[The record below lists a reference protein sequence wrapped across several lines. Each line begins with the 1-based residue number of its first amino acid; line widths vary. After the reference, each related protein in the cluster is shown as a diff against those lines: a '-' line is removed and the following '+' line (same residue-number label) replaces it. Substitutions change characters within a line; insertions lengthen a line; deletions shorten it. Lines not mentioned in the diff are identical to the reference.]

1 MENELFDI
9 AIIGGG
15 IVGAATF
22 YQLQKHHP
30 SLNIILIEKE
40 SRLAYHQTGNNSG
53 VMHSGLY
60 YKPGSLKA
68 KNCVEGRKALVKFA
82 RENNIPHDVC
92 GKIVVAVD
100 ETELPYLDKIF
111 ATGIEN
117 GIEGIEKINAEQIKE
132 HEPHCVGIAGIW
144 VPCTGIIDYVKATD
158 KMVEIAL
165 SINPKSKLELNTEA
179 VSFNK
184 ENDINIIT
192 TDKKTYRS
200 RFIIFCGG
208 LQADRLARKDDVDLK
223 EKVVGFRGDYYE
235 LTESAKHKIKN
246 LIYPVPNPDFPFLGV
261 HFTRMTNGEIECGPN
276 AVFTFKREGYG
287 KTDFNWKDTIDA
299 LSYGGTW
306 KLFFKN
312 MSFGI
317 NEYRRAFSKKLFL
330 KTLQRMVPGLA
341 MKDIKP
347 GRSGVRAMLLS
358 ADGDTRDDFRIEY
371 KDTSIHVLNAPSPA
385 ATASLAIGDNI
396 REMAEKHFDLKM
408 ISRLD
413 QQLLN
418 SISKTE

>member
-1 MENELFDI
+1 LENEIFDI

-22 YQLQKHHP
+22 YQLQKHYP
-30 SLNIILIEKE
+30 DLKIILIEKE
-40 SRLAYHQTGNNSG
+40 PRLAFHQTGNNSG
-53 VMHSGLY
+53 VIHSGLY

-68 KNCVEGRKALVKFA
+68 KNCVEGRKALVQFA
-82 RENNIPHDVC
+82 QEYHIPHDVC
-92 GKIVVAVD
+92 GKVVVAT
-100 ETELPYLDKIF
+100 EESELPYLDKIF
-111 ATGIEN
+111 ATGIKN
-117 GIEGIEKINAEQIKE
+117 NIEGIKKINAEEIKE
-132 HEPHCVGIAGIW
+132 HEPYCVGIAGIW

-158 KMVEIAL
+158 KMAEIAL
-165 SINPKSKLELNTEA
+165 QTNPKSELALNTEA
-179 VSFNK
+179 ISFEK
-184 ENDINIIT
+184 ENGINIINT
-192 TDKKTYRS
+192 NKKNYRS

-208 LQADRLARKDDVDLK
+208 LQADRLARKDQVDLK

-235 LTESAKHKIKN
+235 LTEEAKHKIKN

-299 LSYGGTW
+299 LTYRGTW
-306 KLFFKN
+306 KLFFQN

-317 NEYRRAFSKKLFL
+317 SEYRRAFSKKLFL
-330 KTLQRMVPGLA
+330 KTLQRMIPSLT
-341 MKDIKP
+341 MDDIKP
-347 GRSGVRAMLLS
+347 GRSGVRALLLS
-358 ADGDTRDDFRIEY
+358 EDGDTRDDFRIEY

-396 REMAEKHFDLKM
+396 REMAEKHFDLTK
-408 ISRLD
+408 I
-413 QQLLN
+413 
-418 SISKTE
+418 TAG

>member
-1 MENELFDI
+1 MENKIFDI

-30 SLNIILIEKE
+30 SLRIVLLEKE
-40 SRLAYHQTGNNSG
+40 SHLAAHQTGNNSG

-82 RENNIPHDVC
+82 EENDIPYDVC
-92 GKIVVAVD
+92 GKIVVAAD
-100 ETELPYLDKIF
+100 ESELRYLDKIF
-111 ATGIEN
+111 NTGIQN

-132 HEPHCVGIAGIW
+132 HEPFCVGIAGIW
-144 VPCTGIIDYVKATD
+144 VPCTGIIDYAKATD
-158 KMVEIAL
+158 KMVELAL
-165 SINPKSKLELNTEA
+165 NTNRESELALNTEA
-179 VSFNK
+179 IAFAK
-184 ENDINIIT
+184 ENGINVIST
-192 TDKKTYRS
+192 NKKTYHS
-200 RFIIFCGG
+200 RFTIFCGG
-208 LQADRLARKDDVDLK
+208 LQADRLAHKDHVNVK

-235 LTESAKHKIKN
+235 LTEEAKHKIKN
-246 LIYPVPNPDFPFLGV
+246 LIYPVPNPEFPFLGV

-287 KTDFNWKDTIDA
+287 KTDFNWRDTIDA
-299 LSYGGTW
+299 LTYRGTW
-306 KLFFKN
+306 KLFFQN
-312 MSFGI
+312 MRFGI

-330 KTLQRMVPGLA
+330 KTLQRLVPSLT
-341 MKDIKP
+341 MEDIKP

-358 ADGDTRDDFRIEY
+358 EDGDTRDDFRIKY

-385 ATASLAIGDNI
+385 ATASLAIGNNI
-396 REMAEKHFDLKM
+396 REMAEKHFDL
-408 ISRLD
+408 
-413 QQLLN
+413 
-418 SISKTE
+418 SKTTAG